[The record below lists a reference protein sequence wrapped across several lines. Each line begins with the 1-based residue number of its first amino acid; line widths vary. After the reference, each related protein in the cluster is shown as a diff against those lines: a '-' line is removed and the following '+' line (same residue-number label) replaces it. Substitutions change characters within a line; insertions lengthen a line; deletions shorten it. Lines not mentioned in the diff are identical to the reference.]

1 VGRDDTYVVTVMSIV
16 LTCHVGYN
24 ISDEIYLHFFCC
36 FNGNG
41 TNGFICICHIYLVS
55 RDSFTSLF
63 DSQYRVLL
71 ATGCTY
77 KTRQDAWRAG
87 KPRIATVRLAV
98 QPGDHVNVAHGG
110 ATDAFRRLS
119 HLLYCVGIRLHPNP
133 NITPSAA
140 MLRRILFRSSNE
152 IP

>member
-1 VGRDDTYVVTVMSIV
+1 MDIALSR
-16 LTCHVGYN
+16 HVGYN
-24 ISDEIYLHFFCC
+24 ISDEVYLHLFCC
-36 FNGNG
+36 FNGNS
-41 TNGFICICHIYLVS
+41 TNGFICICHIYLAS
-55 RDSFTSLF
+55 QDSFASLF
-63 DSQYRVLL
+63 DSQCPGLTCGWLY
-71 ATGCTY
+71 TY
-77 KTRQDAWRAG
+77 KTRQYVWRGG
-87 KPRIATVRLAV
+87 KPRTATVRLAV
-98 QPGDHVNVAHGG
+98 QPGDYVNVAHGG